1 MPPADLVAQFDHA
14 LANVLTVL
22 RQAGGAP
29 TDIGR
34 LTIYVTDVA
43 TYRAARKPLGEA
55 YRRRMGAHYP
65 AMALVQVTALV
76 DPEAMVEIEATAIL
90 DR

>member
-1 MPPADLVAQFDHA
+1 M
-14 LANVLTVL
+14 
-22 RQAGGAP
+22 
-29 TDIGR
+29 
-34 LTIYVTDVA
+34 TDVA

-90 DR
+90 ER